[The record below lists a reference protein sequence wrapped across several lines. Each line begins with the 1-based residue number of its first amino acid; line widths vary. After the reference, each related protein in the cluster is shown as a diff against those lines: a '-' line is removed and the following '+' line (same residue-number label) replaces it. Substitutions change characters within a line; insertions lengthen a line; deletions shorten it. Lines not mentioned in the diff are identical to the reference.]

1 MARTV
6 NDEYPEVTLLL
17 RHWSNGGS
25 ALPAVKKLAECG
37 YSDDAAAV
45 ARLALRAPDCADR
58 EELEAAI
65 AQAAN
70 VSDGWVTA
78 IEEFAKHPS
87 EERWEELMRFVPV
100 EDHYQ
105 RLRYTL
111 ALLLSLHCDGN
122 ILFQC
127 ATKLGMTSDAF
138 DLARSGTV
146 DPEVIVARGDGSP
159 ARPAW
164 LGLAALAAFARNDRW
179 STFRYLREASQY
191 GESSVLSW
199 ASISEIRSEA
209 DEELNEELDRVG
221 VPRV

>member
-1 MARTV
+1 MGSSIS
-6 NDEYPEVTLLL
+6 DDYPEVTLLL

-25 ALPAVKKLAECG
+25 ALPAVKKLADCG
-37 YSDDAAAV
+37 YGDYAAAV
-45 ARLALRAPDCADR
+45 ARLALRAPDCPDR
-58 EELEAAI
+58 ERLEAAI
-65 AQAAN
+65 AQIAN
-70 VSDGWVTA
+70 VSDGWIRA
-78 IEEFAKHPS
+78 IEEFANHPS
-87 EERWEELMRFVPV
+87 EERWDELMRFVPV
-100 EDHYQ
+100 EEHYQ
-105 RLRYTL
+105 RFRYTL

-122 ILFQC
+122 ILFHC
-127 ATKLGMTSDAF
+127 ATKIGMSSDAF

-146 DPEVIVARGDGSP
+146 DPEVIEARGEGSA

-164 LGLAALAAFARNDRW
+164 LGLAAQAALARNDRW
-179 STFRYLREASQY
+179 STLRYLREACQY

>member
-1 MARTV
+1 MPV
-6 NDEYPEVTLLL
+6 SDEYPEVTLLL

-25 ALPAVKKLAECG
+25 ALPAVNKLAESG
-37 YSDDAAAV
+37 YPDDAATV

-58 EELEAAI
+58 EGLEAAI

-70 VSDGWVTA
+70 VSDGWVSA
-78 IEEFAKHPS
+78 IEEFANHPS
-87 EERWEELMRFVPV
+87 EERWDELMRFVPV
-100 EDHYQ
+100 EEHHQ

-111 ALLLSLHCDGN
+111 ALLLTLHCDGN
-122 ILFQC
+122 LLFQC
-127 ATKLGMTSDAF
+127 AAKLGMTSDAF
-138 DLARSGTV
+138 DLAQSGTV
-146 DPEVIVARGDGSP
+146 DPEVIEARGEGSP

-164 LGLAALAAFARNDRW
+164 LGLAALAAFTRNDRW
-179 STFRYLREASQY
+179 STLRYLREASQY
-191 GESSVLSW
+191 GESSALAW

>member
-1 MARTV
+1 MGRFV
-6 NDEYPEVTLLL
+6 SDECPEVTLLI
-17 RHWSNGGS
+17 RHWGNGGS
-25 ALPAVKKLAECG
+25 ALPAVKKLLECG
-37 YSDDAAAV
+37 DSDHAAAI

-70 VSDGWVTA
+70 ISEGWVSA
-78 IEEFAKHPS
+78 LEEFASHPS
-87 EERWEELMRFVPV
+87 EERWDELMRFVPL
-100 EDHYQ
+100 EEHYQ

-122 ILFQC
+122 ILFRC
-127 ATKLGMTSDAF
+127 ATKIGMTSDAF

-146 DPEVIVARGDGSP
+146 DPEVIEARGEGSA

-164 LGLAALAAFARNDRW
+164 LGLAAQAAFARNDRW
-179 STFRYLREASQY
+179 SILRYLREASQS

-199 ASISEIRSEA
+199 ASISEIRQEA

>member
-1 MARTV
+1 MPV
-6 NDEYPEVTLLL
+6 SDEYPEVTLLL

-25 ALPAVKKLAECG
+25 ALPAVNKLAESG
-37 YSDDAAAV
+37 YPDDAATV

-58 EELEAAI
+58 EGLEAAI

-70 VSDGWVTA
+70 VSDGWVSA
-78 IEEFAKHPS
+78 IEEFANHPS
-87 EERWEELMRFVPV
+87 EERWDELMRFVPV
-100 EDHYQ
+100 EEHYQ

-138 DLARSGTV
+138 DLAQSGTV
-146 DPEVIVARGDGSP
+146 DPEVIEARGEGSP

-164 LGLAALAAFARNDRW
+164 LGLAALAAFTRNDRW
-179 STFRYLREASQY
+179 STLRYLREASQY
-191 GESSVLSW
+191 GESSALAW